1 MPLAWSSN
9 YLIARAA
16 AGVISPHTLALGR
29 WSLTVAL
36 MLVLMLPLP
45 LPLALAWPGA
55 RCRGPSRPRLP

>member
-9 YLIARAA
+9 YLIASAA
-16 AGVISPHTLALGR
+16 AGVISPQTLALGR

-36 MLVLMLPLP
+36 MLMLPLP